1 MGFDK
6 CRRDAEPP
14 FGRAYVHIGIDFLY
28 PALALASCVVGSP
41 AKGTV
46 TTLDTSLRSSWSV
59 YSGISHSELS
69 SLNRGAG
76 KTNDF
81 THGI

>member
-14 FGRAYVHIGIDFLY
+14 FGCAHVHIGIDFLY
-28 PALALASCVVGSP
+28 PALALASCVAGPP

-46 TTLDTSLRSSWSV
+46 TTLDTSLRSS
-59 YSGISHSELS
+59 
-69 SLNRGAG
+69 
-76 KTNDF
+76 
-81 THGI
+81 